1 MSNSNNKG
9 AKGKK
14 ANAAQQRKAMKNEI
28 LNELRAAAGVPRKG
42 KGRGAANRR
51 AKAAMS
57 RGASDSDHSQ
67 VLGGTGGQSRT
78 YSPRVG
84 VIEKREL
91 ITLVSGSV
99 AFTALKFAINPGL
112 AATFPVG
119 SPEAKN
125 WTEWRCKRLM
135 VEYIPTVSEFAT
147 QGQSGEVAIGL
158 DYNAEN
164 EVPTNMQQIE
174 AMHFAGG
181 GIPSRGFQ
189 FEASPRFINKA
200 DPKYIRF
207 GAPPVGEDLRLYDGG
222 NLYFAT
228 NGCTNATQ
236 IGKLEVTYHF
246 EVQLPTL
253 LNQGATT
260 VSPSTAWF
268 QSAAAG
274 ETAGLTTVDTPLLA
288 ATATA
293 NGLGVVNT
301 AGSFVPP
308 AGNYIVDFQVTV
320 ATGTSAA
327 LTVEADI
334 KKNGVSVFSSA
345 TGHPTSGPLGVPALY
360 KLAID
365 AQALVSANGTD
376 AFTFEYT
383 QTGAT
388 ATASGTSGSVMWTV
402 V

>member
-1 MSNSNNKG
+1 
-9 AKGKK
+9 
-14 ANAAQQRKAMKNEI
+14 
-28 LNELRAAAGVPRKG
+28 LVPPPW
-42 KGRGAANRR
+42 A
-51 AKAAMS
+51 
-57 RGASDSDHSQ
+57 
-67 VLGGTGGQSRT
+67 RT
-78 YSPRVG
+78 
-84 VIEKREL
+84 
-91 ITLVSGSV
+91 SV
-99 AFTALKFAINPGL
+99 
-112 AATFPVG
+112 
-119 SPEAKN
+119 
-125 WTEWRCKRLM
+125 
-135 VEYIPTVSEFAT
+135 
-147 QGQSGEVAIGL
+147 
-158 DYNAEN
+158 
-164 EVPTNMQQIE
+164 
-174 AMHFAGG
+174 
-181 GIPSRGFQ
+181 
-189 FEASPRFINKA
+189 
-200 DPKYIRF
+200 
-207 GAPPVGEDLRLYDGG
+207 YDGG

-253 LNQGATT
+253 LNQGAVS

-293 NGLGVVNT
+293 NGLGIVNT

-308 AGNYIVDFQVTV
+308 AGNYIVDCQVTV

-327 LTVEADI
+327 LTVELDI

-345 TGHPTSGPLGVPALY
+345 TLHPTSGPLGVPALY

-388 ATASGTSGSVMWTV
+388 ATANGTSGSVMWTV